1 MCNLFKIKKMTN
13 KKELISILND
23 KLSENNVQLIED
35 KVLSEWT
42 TVQSHFEKRLEQYNA
57 IDIIL
62 LGEATVN
69 AENYLLNTENQN
81 TTSFLEPKHF
91 GMTTKQELN
100 DFLIN
105 NKIFVFDL
113 YAIPLATLIYDN
125 ITFTFKD
132 KNKDNLYI
140 QHLNEHFSQLKNK
153 LGDKSVKLVLR
164 YTKLTKRREWKIFKN
179 YFANNFRQS
188 YGKKDSDIPNI
199 SKNIRASEVKI
210 QEIFGHFIKVHN
222 LH

>member
-1 MCNLFKIKKMTN
+1 MTN

-42 TVQSHFEKRLEQYNA
+42 KVQSHFEKRLKQYNE

-69 AENYLLNTENQN
+69 AENYLLNTENQI

-100 DFLIN
+100 EFLIK

-125 ITFTFKD
+125 ITFKFKD
-132 KNKDNLYI
+132 KNKDDLYI
-140 QHLNEHFSQLKNK
+140 QHLEEHFSKLKNK
-153 LGDKSVKLVLR
+153 LSDNPVKLVLR
-164 YTKLTKRREWKIFKN
+164 YTKLTKRREWIIFKD
-179 YFANNFRQS
+179 YFKNNFQEIK
-188 YGKKDSDIPNI
+188 GKKDSDIPNI
-199 SKNIRASEVKI
+199 SKNIRASEEKI
-210 QEIFGHFIKVHN
+210 KNIFGNFIKIA
-222 LH
+222 